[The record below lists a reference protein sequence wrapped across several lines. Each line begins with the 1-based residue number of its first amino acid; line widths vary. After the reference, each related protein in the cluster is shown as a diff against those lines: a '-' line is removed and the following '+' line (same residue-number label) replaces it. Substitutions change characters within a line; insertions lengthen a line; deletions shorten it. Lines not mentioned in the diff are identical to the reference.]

1 MKRHRIAW
9 IYIVGLVSLSLTA
22 SCGTPAPEAGQ
33 KGTPGRVA
41 APNLTA
47 KGLDGTVVRLS
58 DYRGKVVVLNF
69 WATWCPPCRAEIPH
83 FVDLAKAY
91 EDRGVVVLGISMDGG
106 EVEKVRNFAAQ
117 YGIGYPMVMGNTDIV
132 RDFSKVEGI
141 PTVRSPGSGETSMD
155 NGNIQAIPT
164 TFIIDQEGNITRK
177 HVGYRER
184 SDLEPELK
192 RLLRKGAGVSA
203 ES

>member
-1 MKRHRIAW
+1 LKRHRTDW
-9 IYIVGLVSLSLTA
+9 IYMVGLALLSLTV
-22 SCGTPAPEAGQ
+22 SCGTPEPEAGQ
-33 KGTPGRVA
+33 KETPGRVA

-47 KGLDGTVVRLS
+47 KGLDGKVVRLS
-58 DYRGKVVVLNF
+58 DYRGRVVVLNF

-83 FVDLAKAY
+83 FVDLSKAY
-91 EDRGVVVLGISMDGG
+91 EDSGVVVLGISMDRG
-106 EVEKVRNFAAQ
+106 EVDKVRAFAAQ
-117 YGIGYPMVMGNTDIV
+117 YGIGYPMAMGNIEIV

-141 PTVRSPGSGETSMD
+141 PTVRSPGSGEVSME

-164 TFIIDQEGNITRK
+164 TFIIDQEGYITRK

-192 RLLRKGAGVSA
+192 RLLKKGAGVSA